1 MCVWCAGKPQ
11 QFTLNFRPS
20 RNFPLDVYFLL
31 DVTGSFS
38 QRFRDTVTPL
48 ATELGLS
55 LYLLTGPSDSLTLP
69 SSLYTSTTVLG
80 SLSLSLFYPQ
90 SLLCLPSISSLGL
103 VHNMSHWLVAPCR
116 EIDSISIFAAGRDAA
131 RCDGAMRHIVNLA
144 LLYSCPPTPS
154 SLSLSIFLFFSL
166 FIFLLYPPPSYSF
179 VFPLTFD
186 PLFQHSILLLTLLT
200 VSMLQ

>member
-1 MCVWCAGKPQ
+1 MYTWDIALDWLLVCVCVWCAGKPQ

-90 SLLCLPSISSLGL
+90 SLLCLPSISSLCL
-103 VHNMSHWLVAPCR
+103 VHNMSHWLVAPCC
-116 EIDSISIFAAGRDAA
+116 IAAPWGRLHFYLRGRTQCGTVRQGNAPY
-131 RCDGAMRHIVNLA
+131 CEPSLT
-144 LLYSCPPTPS
+144 LLLFSHPII
-154 SLSLSIFLFFSL
+154 SLSLYSPSFSSSPCL
-166 FIFLLYPPPSYSF
+166 TSYCTLPHLIPLSF
-179 VFPLTFD
+179 P
-186 PLFQHSILLLTLLT
+186 
-200 VSMLQ
+200 